1 MNEEKI
7 IKFLKNNHDVWK
19 RVATMYYVLQRKKL
33 KELEKELG
41 EENFLSWY
49 SSRLL
54 AETWRINNQKSED

>member
-41 EENFLSWY
+41 EENFLSWC
-49 SSRLL
+49 SSKLQTE
-54 AETWRINNQKSED
+54 AWRINNRRVK